1 MKIRISQLINMILLC
16 IQFCYCFIYTF
27 TIIIILTIT
36 IPLKDSINR
45 FFRINRRRNK
55 NFIGRFHRIIT
66 ILLPFLFQECSQ
78 KYFARHQ
85 FHFLTVNSD
94 RLRLSARA
102 SKSAWKN
109 SHVPRGESYAGISL
123 PLCITLAPGC

>member
-1 MKIRISQLINMILLC
+1 MKKRISQLINMILLC
-16 IQFCYCFIYTF
+16 IQFCYCFIYISA
-27 TIIIILTIT
+27 TIITIT

-45 FFRINRRRNK
+45 FFRINRRKNK

-85 FHFLTVNSD
+85 FHFLIVNSD